1 MNLTLAVF
9 LYKKLVWIVYLQIS
23 LIVIKLI
30 LLYKL
35 CKVMMEI
42 YIIILIILNKLLHKI
57 IINNKK
63 QMELLH

>member
-1 MNLTLAVF
+1 MNLILAVF
-9 LYKKLVWIVYLQIS
+9 LYKKQVWIVYLQIS

-35 CKVMMEI
+35 YKAMMEI
-42 YIIILIILNKLLHKI
+42 YVISLIITNKQMIVNK
-57 IINNKK
+57 INNKK

>member
-9 LYKKLVWIVYLQIS
+9 LYKKQVWIVYLQIS

-35 CKVMMEI
+35 YKAMMEI
-42 YIIILIILNKLLHKI
+42 YVISLIITNKRMIVNK
-57 IINNKK
+57 INNKK
-63 QMELLH
+63 QTELLH

>member
-1 MNLTLAVF
+1 MNLTLVEF

-42 YIIILIILNKLLHKI
+42 YVIILIITNKQLQIKTV
-57 IINNKK
+57 NNKK
-63 QMELLH
+63 QMEPLH